1 MKQKF
6 LQRSLSVFMSM
17 RQRRPFDSYT
27 KNIHFF
33 AFIFNRY
40 SKNIR
45 LHLYVQE
52 DPRAETQR
60 LFAKFMTSYKN
71 CSRSAAETENQAI
84 RPLT

>member
-45 LHLYVQE
+45 LHLCARMY
-52 DPRAETQR
+52 
-60 LFAKFMTSYKN
+60 FY
-71 CSRSAAETENQAI
+71 SACVDNLI
-84 RPLT
+84 LSF